1 MKYLKTFERLLYFTD
16 SQVINH
22 PLLGFCVELEK
33 VLKKVKV
40 ADNDNKKYKIK
51 KYFNVNGD
59 ISIFYNNDN
68 GRNLFKF
75 KILEYDDDVMMIMQ
89 VWNRFTNNYNDNSIY
104 LFNFI
109 YDNFK
114 EYISNDYEKTRKCL
128 RFPKN
133 EIDNIVKKLQEIDI
147 YFSAIKYNIF

>member
-51 KYFNVNGD
+51 
-59 ISIFYNNDN
+59 
-68 GRNLFKF
+68 
-75 KILEYDDDVMMIMQ
+75 
-89 VWNRFTNNYNDNSIY
+89 
-104 LFNFI
+104 
-109 YDNFK
+109 
-114 EYISNDYEKTRKCL
+114 
-128 RFPKN
+128 
-133 EIDNIVKKLQEIDI
+133 
-147 YFSAIKYNIF
+147 